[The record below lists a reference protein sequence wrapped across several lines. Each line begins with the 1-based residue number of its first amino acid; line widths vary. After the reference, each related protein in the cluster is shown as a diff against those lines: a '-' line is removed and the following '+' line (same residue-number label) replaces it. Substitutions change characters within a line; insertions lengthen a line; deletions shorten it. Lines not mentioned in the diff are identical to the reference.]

1 MCPSNHSPSGHR
13 KSTAEAML
21 SKPYYQMS
29 LVPLS
34 CVTCPPDF
42 FMIEII
48 YDDRMA
54 LRHSAIGHFVIHK
67 GTVIFLRH
75 LFSFFLQ
82 RFEIAAVMMVVNF
95 IVQRHEGRIPFS
107 DIVQDRFL

>member
-1 MCPSNHSPSGHR
+1 
-13 KSTAEAML
+13 
-21 SKPYYQMS
+21 
-29 LVPLS
+29 
-34 CVTCPPDF
+34 
-42 FMIEII
+42 
-48 YDDRMA
+48 MA

-107 DIVQDRFL
+107 DIVQDRFLEAAPQVQVFQPEQVALILDTLKYRFKISDARKYGRTKQTVRMPAA